1 MNAQWEEAMPKPC
14 PTLVDRRRLLMGLAA
29 LPVAFSAVPYALA
42 ATGNA
47 IVPPVGLGTWI
58 TFNVGNDPVGIA
70 QSEAVVRAFFEAGGR
85 LIDSSPM
92 YGSSQA
98 TVGRVLRNI
107 GPTPDLFAA
116 DKIWTPGF
124 AAAKAQLEET
134 RKAWGVERF
143 SLLQVHNL
151 TDWEEHLPW
160 LRDMKA
166 AGELGYVGVT
176 TSHGRRH
183 GDLERILK
191 TEAIDFVQMTYN
203 AATRDVEARLLPLA
217 RERGV
222 AVIVNRPY
230 EGGRLI
236 RQLKRDPLPG
246 WAGEAGLTTWADVA
260 LGFILSHPAVT
271 CAIPATTRVD
281 HVQEN
286 MAAGRWTALDEMLRR
301 RIAAYVDDL

>member
-1 MNAQWEEAMPKPC
+1 MPKPF
-14 PTLVDRRRLLMGLAA
+14 PTLVDRRHLLAGLAA
-29 LPVAFSAVPYALA
+29 LPVAFAAFPAALA
-42 ATGNA
+42 ASDNA

-58 TFNVGNDPVGIA
+58 TFNVGNDPVGLA

-85 LIDSSPM
+85 LIDCSPM

-98 TVGRVLRNI
+98 TIGHCLRNI
-107 GPTPDLFAA
+107 MPRPDLFAA
-116 DKIWTPGF
+116 DKVWTPGF
-124 AAAKAQLEET
+124 AAARTQLEES
-134 RKAWGVERF
+134 RKAWGIERF

-151 TDWEEHLPW
+151 TDWQDHLPW
-160 LRDMKA
+160 LRDMKT
-166 AGELGYVGVT
+166 AGELGHVGVT

-236 RQLKRDPLPG
+236 RQLKRAPLPD
-246 WAGEAGLTTWADVA
+246 WAAEAGLTTWADVA

-286 MAAGRWTALDEMLRR
+286 MAAGGWTALDEPLRR